1 MVGLRSRRRQSKSS
15 STKEVFTAV
24 GAIAVATVGGVA
36 AVVGMVCSSDS
47 GAAAGTATVV
57 VGGDSGCSGGSDGA
71 DNSSSCTAK
80 PAEATMAVT
89 VAVPARL
96 VVAVVE
102 LG

>member
-1 MVGLRSRRRQSKSS
+1 MAGPRSRRRQSKSS

-24 GAIAVATVGGVA
+24 GAIAVATVGGMA

-47 GAAAGTATVV
+47 GAAAGTATVAGV
-57 VGGDSGCSGGSDGA
+57 IAAAAVAATGA

-89 VAVPARL
+89 VAMPARL